1 MMTIV
6 IFLVSRAEDEM
17 REFPLSTPG
26 IMETL
31 EWQIL
36 PILRS
41 RDIRERSRSVGTNST
56 LLGKDVENHFLFRNP
71 DVHNPYSANQL

>member
-31 EWQIL
+31 EW
-36 PILRS
+36 
-41 RDIRERSRSVGTNST
+41 
-56 LLGKDVENHFLFRNP
+56 
-71 DVHNPYSANQL
+71 